1 LEVNGKILATA
12 ITTASGPQ
20 SGKFAFAAI
29 SFETDEQVAEVHFDN
44 LTISEP

>member
-12 ITTASGPQ
+12 GGPQ
-20 SGKFAFAAI
+20 SGKFALAAI